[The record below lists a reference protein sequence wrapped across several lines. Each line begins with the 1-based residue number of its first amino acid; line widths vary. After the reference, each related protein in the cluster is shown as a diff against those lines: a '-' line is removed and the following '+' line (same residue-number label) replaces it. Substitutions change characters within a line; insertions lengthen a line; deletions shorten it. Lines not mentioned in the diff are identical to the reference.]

1 MQVLNKFFHYS
12 SFDEEKKLFCGTKLY
27 ILRQSF
33 ACAHKKVVKNARDVD
48 ARSNP
53 DPAHIVSIRQKRF
66 MQVQQKQINIA
77 HPVHQILH

>member
-1 MQVLNKFFHYS
+1 MKKKNYFVGLNYTYCITTV
-12 SFDEEKKLFCGTKLY
+12 FCL
-27 ILRQSF
+27 
-33 ACAHKKVVKNARDVD
+33 CAQEICKNARDVD